1 MSSVPG
7 RPDMTMTLEPST
19 VAVICSISRNTG
31 SPAGPLPTTLIGKS
45 TRTMLPLPAIVV
57 KLGACR
63 NTAFGTNFVG
73 SLIRR
78 ASRVTAVSVAVRSS
92 IASFNRSVYGAGHYA
107 TAGRSIPNNCLTI
120 GVNDCCGA
128 VPMLSNDANTF
139 SRLPRLR
146 HNAAAIHQNVPSVTS
161 PD

>member
-1 MSSVPG
+1 MLTLFALACQRLGHSTGILGRLCLSVPG

-63 NTAFGTNFVG
+63 NTHLAR
-73 SLIRR
+73 SLLGRLQ
-78 ASRVTAVSVAVRSS
+78 RV
-92 IASFNRSVYGAGHYA
+92 N
-107 TAGRSIPNNCLTI
+107 P
-120 GVNDCCGA
+120 
-128 VPMLSNDANTF
+128 
-139 SRLPRLR
+139 
-146 HNAAAIHQNVPSVTS
+146 
-161 PD
+161 